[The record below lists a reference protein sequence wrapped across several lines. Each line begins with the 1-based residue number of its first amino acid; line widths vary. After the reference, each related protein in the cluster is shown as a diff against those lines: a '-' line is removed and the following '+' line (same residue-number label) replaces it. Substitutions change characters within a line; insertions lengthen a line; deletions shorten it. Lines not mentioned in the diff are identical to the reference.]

1 MYQIYL
7 KPYKNIV
14 QLLTRFWIC
23 KKGDFFLLKV
33 YSSWFRE
40 KIKQAV

>member
-14 QLLTRFWIC
+14 QLLTRFWIH
-23 KKGDFFLLKV
+23 KKGDFFFF
-33 YSSWFRE
+33 YE
-40 KIKQAV
+40 KFTPVGLGKK